1 MAFATGATMFA
12 AIRWLKRQKL
22 KTLIVAIPV
31 APRDTIEKL
40 KEIADEVIVLH
51 MPLVFGAVGAFY
63 QDFSQVTDDQVIEI
77 MQKYSPVYSK

>member
-1 MAFATGATMFA
+1 MFA

-40 KEIADEVIVLH
+40 KEIVDEVIVLQV
-51 MPLVFGAVGAFY
+51 PLVFGAVGAFY